1 MDPAAMSL
9 IRYVTRI
16 HFADRAM
23 EDALPE
29 ELRARRLAA
38 PLILADP
45 DAGEALPRLLD
56 CLPPGAR
63 PRIVQIGTAGAG
75 GAASL
80 SRRLQADAEGC
91 DLVIGLGGA
100 EAIDLARTARPGHTG
115 PPAGRTAQ
123 AGSVPERALRADQ
136 GAGTVTR
143 MAIPTLPGCLGL
155 GPVRPRAVPEGPK
168 GRAAWGN
175 APLPCVLFCDP
186 WLMQY
191 ASPARLAVTGMDAL
205 VHCLEALLSTA
216 WNPPAD
222 GMAFDGLRRAGAWL
236 ERLCADPADP
246 EARRE
251 VMAAAL
257 NGALAAQKGLGAI
270 HALAH
275 ACDSLQV
282 GGGLDGGGH
291 GALHAA
297 LVGPALD
304 FNAPAVPDRMAQAA
318 EALRLQDPADM
329 AGHLRDLGIRL
340 GLPGRLTHLGLTAA
354 GITRLA
360 EAAAADPANRSN
372 PRLATARDYAEMIRA
387 AL

>member
-1 MDPAAMSL
+1 MSL

-38 PLILADP
+38 PLILADS
-45 DAGEALPRLLD
+45 DAGEALPRLLE

-63 PRIVQIGTAGAG
+63 PRVLEIGPAATASDALADRMSGD
-75 GAASL
+75 AA
-80 SRRLQADAEGC
+80 DC

-100 EAIDLARTARPGHTG
+100 EAIDLARMARPGV
-115 PPAGRTAQ
+115 PPSISSIRAAQPRPLPGREPRRASEPGFDPLTTA
-123 AGSVPERALRADQ
+123 VP
-136 GAGTVTR
+136 R

-155 GPVRPRAVPEGPK
+155 GPVRTRAVPSGPV
-168 GRAAWGN
+168 GAVTEIAA
-175 APLPCVLFCDP
+175 PVPCVLFCDP
-186 WLMQY
+186 VLMKY
-191 ASPARLAVTGMDAL
+191 ASPERLAEAGMDAL

-257 NGALAAQKGLGAI
+257 NGALAAQKGLGAV
-270 HALAH
+270 HALSGAFE
-275 ACDSLQV
+275 SLS
-282 GGGLDGGGH
+282 LSSRGH
-291 GALHAA
+291 GGLHAA
-297 LVGPALD
+297 LLGPALD
-304 FNAPAVPDRMAQAA
+304 FNAPAVPGRMAQAA
-318 EALRLQDPADM
+318 EALHLADPSQLPA
-329 AGHLRDLGIRL
+329 HLRDMGVRL
-340 GLPGRLTHLGLTAA
+340 GLPARLSDLGLTAA
-354 GITRLA
+354 GIARLA
-360 EAAAADPANRSN
+360 ECAAGDPANRSN
-372 PRLATARDYAEMIRA
+372 PRLATARDYAAMIEA
-387 AL
+387 AI